1 MRLHQ
6 EILLC
11 LGATFCV
18 AIGICLYTDCQLGAD
33 SITVFLD
40 GMNKTT
46 GLSISLID
54 QIVVIVMFISAY
66 LMNKTNIGISTI
78 IHTLTIG
85 ILIMFVSSFI
95 TPLELSKQTFLVR
108 CSGILF
114 AQLCFAFGF
123 ASMQKLSSGMA
134 TADAFIYGMVEKTH
148 LNYIK
153 IHFIFDVV
161 YFIIGYLLGGII
173 GIGSIAYVLSSG
185 WLTFQI
191 KKLLE
196 MSNL

>member
-1 MRLHQ
+1 MRLHN

-18 AIGICLYTDCQLGAD
+18 AIGICLYTDCHLGAD

-40 GMNKTT
+40 G
-46 GLSISLID
+46 
-54 QIVVIVMFISAY
+54 
-66 LMNKTNIGISTI
+66 MNKTNIGISTI

-85 ILIMFVSSFI
+85 IFIMFVSSFI

-161 YFIIGYLLGGII
+161 YFIIGFLLGGII

-196 MSNL
+196 MRDL